1 MKRSRRRYASCML
14 KPLALCG
21 MVAVLCLSGC
31 RAPGSPD
38 GLRAHNVNVGGWP
51 FVPTAMRVY
60 PLTHLE
66 PATTETVGGKETKR
80 EARIVV
86 HLEFKDAWGDGTKAV
101 GPLTLFVYG
110 PQDGR
115 AGAAAVQQ
123 RRYDIDL
130 SDLRRNAELFDPATR
145 TYRVPLAGLPEW
157 LSALSSQPG
166 KDAMASVKV
175 TVRAEMKSP
184 RADGSQ
190 AMLVDEYV
198 VTK

>member
-1 MKRSRRRYASCML
+1 MRT
-14 KPLALCG
+14 PVTALTL
-21 MVAVLCLSGC
+21 VAIATLSGC
-31 RAPGSPD
+31 RAPGSPE
-38 GLRAHNVNVGGWP
+38 GLRTHNVNVGGWP

-66 PATTETVGGKETKR
+66 PATTETVGGKEVMR
-80 EARIVV
+80 EARILV
-86 HLEFKDAWGDGTKAV
+86 HLEFRDAWGDGTKAV
-101 GPLTLFVYG
+101 GPLTLLVYG
-110 PQDGR
+110 PQDGK

-157 LSALSSQPG
+157 LSELSRQPG
-166 KDAMASVKV
+166 KDALANVKV

>member
-1 MKRSRRRYASCML
+1 MKMVLCML
-14 KPLALCG
+14 SLT
-21 MVAVLCLSGC
+21 VLGLSAC
-31 RAPGSPD
+31 RAPGSPE

-66 PATTETVGGKETKR
+66 PASTETVGGKETKR

-86 HLEFKDAWGDGTKAV
+86 HLEFRDAWGDGSKAV

-110 PQDGR
+110 PENGK
-115 AGAAAVQQ
+115 AGGGAAVQQ

-157 LSALSSQPG
+157 LSELSSQPG
-166 KDAMASVKV
+166 KDALANVKV

>member
-1 MKRSRRRYASCML
+1 MRILLTAITFAA
-14 KPLALCG
+14 LAT
-21 MVAVLCLSGC
+21 LSAC
-31 RAPGSPD
+31 RAPGSPE

-66 PATTETVGGKETKR
+66 PASTETVGGKEVKR

-86 HLEFKDAWGDGTKAV
+86 HLEFKDAWGDGSKAV

-115 AGAAAVQQ
+115 AGAASVQQ

-166 KDAMASVKV
+166 KDAMANVKV

>member
-1 MKRSRRRYASCML
+1 MRMKVT
-14 KPLALCG
+14 ALTL
-21 MVAVLCLSGC
+21 VAIATLSGC
-31 RAPGSPD
+31 RAPGSPE

-66 PATTETVGGKETKR
+66 PATTETVGAKETKR

-86 HLEFKDAWGDGTKAV
+86 HLEFRDAWGDGSKAV

-110 PQDGR
+110 PDGGKP
-115 AGAAAVQQ
+115 GAASVQQ
-123 RRYDIDL
+123 CRYDIDL

-157 LSALSSQPG
+157 LSELSSQPG
-166 KDAMASVKV
+166 KDAMANVKV

>member
-1 MKRSRRRYASCML
+1 MKIAIGILLCVAASC
-14 KPLALCG
+14 
-21 MVAVLCLSGC
+21 LSAC
-31 RAPGSPD
+31 RAPGSPE

-86 HLEFKDAWGDGTKAV
+86 HLEFKDAWGDGSKAV

-110 PQDGR
+110 PENGKP
-115 AGAAAVQQ
+115 GAAAVQQ

-157 LSALSSQPG
+157 LSELSSQPG